1 MSGLSRK
8 HLDIFLLCIRST
20 SGHFPL
26 RPWLVE
32 KIPAKLCPAMPL
44 LHKFSYF
51 GTAFFEVLLPRS
63 RKLSKDITDI
73 VIYHLLWK
81 KSWICV
87 LVSDIT
93 TESKRTAQKRHWFIN
108 RIKMKCSDMF
118 STIKARETTS
128 LPFTYLM
135 VSFSNSFINS
145 DWHVVA
151 VRLYRKH
158 FHHESSF
165 PPFQSGELWVLS
177 PQAMS
182 AVPPS
187 LQLHWS
193 TGGVFYIL
201 YLNSWDFLHLE

>member
-1 MSGLSRK
+1 MSGLSRN
-8 HLDIFLLCIRST
+8 HLYIFLLCIGST
-20 SGHFPL
+20 SGDFPL
-26 RPWLVE
+26 LVRPWLVE
-32 KIPAKLCPAMPL
+32 KIPAKLYPAMPL

-51 GTAFFEVLLPRS
+51 GTAFFEVLLSRS
-63 RKLSKDITDI
+63 RKLPKDITDI

-93 TESKRTAQKRHWFIN
+93 TESKHTAQKRHWFIN

-118 STIKARETTS
+118 STIKAIETTS

-177 PQAMS
+177 PKS
-182 AVPPS
+182 AAALVYRRGFLYALFEFLRLS
-187 LQLHWS
+187 LP
-193 TGGVFYIL
+193 GIAF
-201 YLNSWDFLHLE
+201 